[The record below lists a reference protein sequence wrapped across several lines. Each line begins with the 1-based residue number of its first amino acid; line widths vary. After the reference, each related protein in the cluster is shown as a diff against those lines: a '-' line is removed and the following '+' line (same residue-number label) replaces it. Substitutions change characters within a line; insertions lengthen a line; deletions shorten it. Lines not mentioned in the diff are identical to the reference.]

1 MGFDQV
7 LSVEAATP
15 PVNIYE
21 GGGQLSAAVP
31 LPGAHPDHVSV
42 RLSPERLEV
51 VAVCKYAQESQR
63 YLRRD
68 WRVGSWRLDLALP
81 HPVDSS
87 AGRATLNL
95 GVLVVMA
102 PLSEAGGP
110 AHTID
115 VLADCE

>member
-1 MGFDQV
+1 MGSDQV
-7 LSVEAATP
+7 LSVEAAAP

-42 RLSPERLEV
+42 RLAPERLEV
-51 VAVCKYAQESQR
+51 VAVCKYPQESQR
-63 YLRRD
+63 YLRHD
-68 WRVGSWRLDLALP
+68 WQVGSWRLDLTLP
-81 HPVDSS
+81 HAVDSS

-102 PLSEAGGP
+102 PLSDAGGP
-110 AHTID
+110 TRSID
-115 VLADCE
+115 VLTECE